1 MTLFFAV
8 EQLHIFQVMDHQAG
22 VAVQLL
28 HLAIEI
34 GILYLPEP
42 FLEKVHIAL
51 QLLNVFLQLLIID
64 PAEFFHFLLH
74 MPHPITSKSIASLRQ
89 KRKPDA

>member
-22 VAVQLL
+22 AAVQLL

-34 GILYLPEP
+34 GILHLPEP